1 MTREEAQKRIEELRK
16 EINYHNYRYY
26 ILADPI
32 ISDAEYDR
40 LFEEL
45 KRLEQQFPELITPD
59 SPTQRVGAP
68 RPEGVGF
75 ESVEHRVP
83 MFSMDDVFNEG
94 DFLDFDRR
102 VREGLGVEQV
112 EYTGEPKFDGLSA
125 NLTYEN
131 GRFVRGATR
140 GDGRVGDDVTNNL
153 KTIRTLPL
161 QLLDAEIPAPLFIEI
176 RGEVIMSKP
185 DFRRLNEKRLQ
196 NGELPFANPRNA
208 AAGSLR
214 QLDPKI
220 TAQRNL
226 RFFAWGVG
234 GVEGISFETQWQI
247 LQTLKKWGFL
257 LYPDICLCRGTE
269 DALRYYGRLA
279 EKRDE
284 LEFEIDGVV
293 FKVNRLEQQERL
305 GMTTRAPRWMVAFK
319 FPARQE
325 TTQVLEIDFQ
335 VGRTGIVTPVAK
347 LKPVQ
352 IGGVTVS
359 RATLHTFDLLKQKDI
374 RVGDWVLVERAGD
387 VIPEV
392 VKPIPERR
400 TGREKAVS
408 PPKNCPVCGAPL
420 EKEGAY
426 YFCPNMNCPAQV
438 KGRILH
444 LVSKRAFD
452 IDGIGDKIVDQ
463 FMDAGL
469 VHSVADIFYLKKE
482 DLLKLERWA
491 EKSAQNLIDQI
502 EQSKKIPFER
512 FLYALGIRHVGE
524 FVSRLLSEN
533 FPNLNAL
540 KKATE
545 EELMTIPGIG
555 PEVARSIVDF
565 FSVKQN
571 LETIEKMF
579 RAGVEIVYADRE
591 EEAPKPLSGK
601 TFVFTGALAR
611 YTRDQAKALVESLGG
626 KVSGSVSRKTD
637 FVVAGADPGSKFDR
651 AKQLGVRILSE
662 EAFEKLIAEAKTGD
676 SLPGY

>member
-1 MTREEAQKRIEELRK
+1 MTREEAQKRIEALRK

-26 ILADPI
+26 ILADPV

-40 LFEEL
+40 LFAEL
-45 KRLEQQFPELITPD
+45 KALEQQFPDLVTPD

-83 MFSMDDVFNEG
+83 MLSMDDVFEEA

-102 VREGLGVEQV
+102 VREGLGVNRV
-112 EYTGEPKFDGLSA
+112 TYTGEPKFDGLSA

-161 QLLDAEIPAPLFIEI
+161 QLLEQEIPAPPFIEI

-185 DFRRLNEKRLQ
+185 DFRRLNEERLE
-196 NGELPFANPRNA
+196 NGEAPFANPRNA

-214 QLDPKI
+214 QLDPRI

-234 GVEGISFETQWQI
+234 GTEGISFETQWQI

-257 LYPDICLCRGTE
+257 LYEDICLCSGVN
-269 DALRYYGRLA
+269 DALGYYKRLA
-279 EKRDE
+279 EKRDD

-293 FKVNRLEQQERL
+293 FKVNNLAQQERL
-305 GMTTRAPRWMVAFK
+305 GMTTRSPRWMVAFK

-325 TTQVLEIDFQ
+325 TTQVLDIGFQ

-359 RATLHTFDLLKQKDI
+359 RATLHTFDLLKLKDI

-400 TGREKAVS
+400 TGNEKIVE
-408 PPKNCPVCGAPL
+408 PPKVCPVCGAPL

-469 VHSVADIFYLKKE
+469 VHDVADIFYIKKE

-502 EQSKKIPFER
+502 EQSKKIPFSR
-512 FLYALGIRHVGE
+512 FIYALGIRHVGE
-524 FVSRLLSEN
+524 FVSRLLAEN
-533 FPNLNAL
+533 FLNLDAL

-545 EELMTIPGIG
+545 EDLMAIPGIG

-565 FSVKQN
+565 FSVDQN
-571 LETIEKMF
+571 LKTIEKMF
-579 RAGVEIVYADRE
+579 RAGVEIVYPERE
-591 EEAPKPLSGK
+591 EERPKPLEGK
-601 TFVFTGALAR
+601 TFVFTGALSR
-611 YTRDQAKALVESLGG
+611 YTRDEAKALVESLGG

-637 FVVAGADPGSKFDR
+637 FVVVGKDPGSKYDKAR
-651 AKQLGVRILSE
+651 QLGVRTLNE
-662 EAFEKLIAEAKTGD
+662 EEFEKLLAEVRAD
-676 SLPGY
+676 QN

>member
-1 MTREEAQKRIEELRK
+1 MTHEDAQKRIEELRK

-32 ISDAEYDR
+32 VSDAEYDR
-40 LFEEL
+40 LFQEL
-45 KRLEQQFPELITPD
+45 KQLEAQFPDLITPD

-75 ESVEHRVP
+75 ESVRHLVP
-83 MFSMDDVFNEG
+83 MLSMDDVFSKEE
-94 DFLDFDRR
+94 FLDFDRR
-102 VREGLGVEQV
+102 VREGLVQETV

-131 GRFVRGATR
+131 GRLVRGATR
-140 GDGRVGDDVTNNL
+140 GNGQIGDDVTNNL
-153 KTIRTLPL
+153 KTIRTIPL
-161 QLLDAEIPAPLFIEI
+161 QLIAEEIPVPPLIEI

-185 DFRRLNEKRLQ
+185 EFHRLNEERLK
-196 NGELPFANPRNA
+196 NGESPFANPRNA

-220 TAQRNL
+220 TARRNL
-226 RFFAWGVG
+226 KLFAWGVG
-234 GVEGISFETQWQI
+234 GHEGISFETQWQI

-257 LYPDICLCRGTE
+257 LYPDICLCKNIRE
-269 DALRYYGRLA
+269 SLLYYQRLQ
-279 EKRDE
+279 EKRDN

-293 FKVNRLEQQERL
+293 FKVNNLAQQAAL
-305 GMTTRAPRWMVAFK
+305 GMTTRSPRWMVAFK

-325 TTQVLEIDFQ
+325 TTRILDIGFQ

-347 LKPVQ
+347 LQPVQ
-352 IGGVTVS
+352 ISGVTVS
-359 RATLHTFDLLKQKDI
+359 RATLHTFDLLKEKDI

-400 TGREKAVS
+400 TGEEKMVKS
-408 PPKNCPVCGAPL
+408 PTHCPVCGAPL

-452 IDGIGDKIVDQ
+452 INGMGDKIVDQ
-463 FMDAGL
+463 LMEVGL
-469 VHSVADIFYLKKE
+469 LKSVADVFYLKKE
-482 DLLKLERWA
+482 DLLGLERWA
-491 EKSAQNLIDQI
+491 EKSAQNLMDEI
-502 EQSKKIPFER
+502 EKSKRISFDR

-524 FVSRLLSEN
+524 FVSRLLAEKFSSLE
-533 FPNLNAL
+533 AL

-545 EELMTIPGIG
+545 EELVEIQGIG

-565 FSVKQN
+565 FSVEQN
-571 LETIEKMF
+571 LKTIDRMF
-579 RAGVEIVYADRE
+579 QAGVTPVYPERKE
-591 EEAPKPLSGK
+591 EKPQPLAGK
-601 TFVFTGALAR
+601 TFVFTGALQN
-611 YTRDQAKALVESLGG
+611 YSRDEAKNLVESLGG
-626 KVSGSVSRKTD
+626 KASNSVSRKTD
-637 FVVAGADPGSKFDR
+637 YVVVGEDPGSKFDKAR
-651 AKQLGVRILSE
+651 QLGVTILNE
-662 EAFEKLIAEAKTGD
+662 EEFEKLVSSNKDWHSA
-676 SLPGY
+676 